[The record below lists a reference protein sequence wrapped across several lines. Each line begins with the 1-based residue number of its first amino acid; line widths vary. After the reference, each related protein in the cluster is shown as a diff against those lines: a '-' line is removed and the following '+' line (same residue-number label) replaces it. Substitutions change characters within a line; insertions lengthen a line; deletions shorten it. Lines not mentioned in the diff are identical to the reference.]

1 MQRYRRDPSEI
12 GKLKDIIGVVF
23 GVDVEEKSRRMP
35 HPSAR
40 AVFSKILTSRGY
52 NLSEIGRMLDKNHA
66 TIIHYN
72 NALEADI
79 QTNQQLRIKYQEVQD
94 MFAQDVDPIHKLSI
108 LELKK
113 EVISLRKQ
121 NKKLY
126 LEKEAMITEVEK
138 DQRYVDIFELIRDRI
153 GSRDKNELKNHLIR
167 YFNGIHK

>member
-1 MQRYRRDPSEI
+1 
-12 GKLKDIIGVVF
+12 
-23 GVDVEEKSRRMP
+23 MP

-40 AVFSKILTSRGY
+40 AVFSKVLTKRGY
-52 NLSEIGRMLDKNHA
+52 NLSEIGRMLNKTHA

-72 NALEADI
+72 NGLDAEIKRD
-79 QTNQQLRIKYQEVQD
+79 QQLRMKYQEVQD
-94 MFAQDVDPIHKLSI
+94 LFIQDVDPLHNLSI

-126 LEKEAMITEVEK
+126 LQKEAMITEVEK

-153 GSRDKNELKNHLIR
+153 GSRDKNELKNHLTR